1 MAYSAEKISFSA
13 FQKKLLESRLFP
25 AAGRGGSIHT
35 CSVPPIPRLFPQ
47 NLRISFQHF
56 CSPKGKMRSMY
67 HKNLV
72 LKVHLKGT
80 STGIVDG
87 TTYIFTP
94 GTAMLVFP
102 FQQHWILHTGSPENP
117 EEMQERMLFNFFLPP
132 DELKVLLPLKDR
144 VFTLEKPDYPLLL
157 EFAGRLQ
164 STSEAEQSV
173 CPYLLNLFLFRCLA
187 RVSPHEQKMLPDN
200 EPTIVQTI
208 FNYIRNQYKKNP
220 TVAMMASELKIS
232 ETRLR
237 QLIRRETR
245 LSPGELIRSLRLQQ
259 AGELLCFTD
268 RKIGEISR
276 QCGFPNP
283 FAFSRSF
290 RQKYGMP
297 PRRFRQECKT
307 RY

>member
-1 MAYSAEKISFSA
+1 MAYSTEKISFSA

-25 AAGRGGSIHT
+25 AIGRGGSIYT
-35 CSVPPIPRLFPQ
+35 YSVPPIPRVFPQ
-47 NLRISFQHF
+47 NLRISFQHL
-56 CSPKGKMRSMY
+56 CSPKGKLRGMY
-67 HKNLV
+67 HRNLV

-87 TTYIFTP
+87 MTYVFTP

-102 FQQHWILHTGSPENP
+102 FQQHWVLHTGSPEDP
-117 EEMQERMLFNFFLPP
+117 GEMQERMLFNFSLTQ
-132 DELKVLLPLKDR
+132 DEQKILLPLKDR
-144 VFTLEKPDYPLLL
+144 VFTLEKTDYPLLL
-157 EFAGRLQ
+157 DVAERLQ

-187 RVSPHEQKMLPDN
+187 RISPHEQKVLPDN
-200 EPTIVQTI
+200 EPTVVQTI
-208 FNYIRNQYKKNP
+208 LNYIRTRYKKNP

-237 QLIRRETR
+237 KLIRRETR

-268 RKIGEISR
+268 LKIGEISR

-290 RQKYGMP
+290 RLKYGMP